1 MLPEKIAEVREW
13 VEKAA
18 EDLGVAEHIL
28 GAQLPYLGTTLFH
41 SQQAAEKM
49 LKAYLIWHDQ
59 PFRKTHELEALLTAC
74 ISIDQ
79 GFGTL
84 VPAAKS
90 LTRYAVDQR
99 YPGGGGKPTLRE
111 AEDAIRLAHDVCAFV
126 LDYLPPDV
134 KPGT

>member
-13 VEKAA
+13 VQKAA

-28 GAQLPYLGTTLFH
+28 SAKLPYFGPVLFH
-41 SQQAAEKM
+41 CQQAAEKM

-59 PFRKTHELEALLTAC
+59 PFRKTHELEVLLTAC
-74 ISIDQ
+74 TKIDQ
-79 GFGTL
+79 GFSTL

-99 YPGGGGKPTLRE
+99 YPGSGGKPNLRE
-111 AEDAIRLAHDVCAFV
+111 TEDALVLARGIYDFV
-126 LDYLPPDV
+126 LGYIPPDV
-134 KPGT
+134 KP